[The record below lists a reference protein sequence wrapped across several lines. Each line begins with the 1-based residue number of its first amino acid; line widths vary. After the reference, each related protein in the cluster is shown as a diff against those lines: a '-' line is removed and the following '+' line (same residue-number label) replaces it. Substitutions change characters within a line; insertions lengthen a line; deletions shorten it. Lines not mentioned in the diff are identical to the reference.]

1 MLRYGIVNVNL
12 PNFQTFQP
20 QKVVSLGVT
29 SYNLSRSQLILDT
42 KPNTDRNPGRP
53 RAPETDRRIIAT
65 AQRLL
70 ASQGFV
76 RMSMDAVALE
86 AGISKPTIY
95 RRYPNK
101 IDLALAAVVAFCD
114 LNPPKYKNQTRA
126 DLIAQL
132 KQFRSAMDRPNGMAL
147 LGTMLAEESEN
158 PALLE
163 KFREYLVVPRRQ
175 AIQEILRAAKTRHE
189 LKPNPNL
196 ELVTNML
203 IGTYYAQYLVGQ
215 KFSKNWEEDVVDA
228 VLGVISL

>member
-1 MLRYGIVNVNL
+1 MSNGNCITHKCCQFTRHKLQSGWES
-12 PNFQTFQP
+12 T
-20 QKVVSLGVT
+20 
-29 SYNLSRSQLILDT
+29 ILDT
-42 KPNTDRNPGRP
+42 RPNSDRNPGRP
-53 RAPETDRRIIAT
+53 REPETDERIIAA

-86 AGISKPTIY
+86 AGVTKPTIY

-114 LNPPKYKNQTRA
+114 LNPPKYKALTRA

-132 KQFRSAMDRPNGMAL
+132 KQFRAAMDRPNGMSL

-158 PALLE
+158 PELLAR
-163 KFREYLVVPRRQ
+163 FREYLVIPRRQ
-175 AIQEILRAAKTRHE
+175 AIQEILQAAKTRHE

-203 IGTYYAQYLVGQ
+203 IGTYYAQYLAGHSFA
-215 KFSKNWEEDVVDA
+215 KSWEEDVVDA
-228 VLGVISL
+228 VLGIISL